1 MEIDQAKE
9 LVATAIKGLIKGG
22 ANIEDRIIVKAMDY
36 DTSLQEQIEMARE
49 QEAIDN
55 RNKLF
60 KTAGLALAALLI
72 LAIPGLK
79 LLRNRK
85 SVLEGSQAEVAISMM
100 EELSDV
106 EDIDLDDKNEIKKKI
121 ENFVTQKPE
130 QVAQLLKTW
139 LSEE

>member
-72 LAIPGLK
+72 LAIPGLM